1 MQEFLDLVLNNGVL
15 GVVVGLFVLVGVFL
29 LGKGGVVVTGDHK
42 RIANVVLSI
51 LISFSAVDF
60 SDGAGLVAAIASV
73 ASALVF
79 TLIKAVGEKASG

>member
-1 MQEFLDLVLNNGVL
+1 MDAFLDLVLNNGLLGL
-15 GVVVGLFVLVGVFL
+15 GVGLIVLVGVFL
-29 LGKGGVVVTGDHK
+29 LGKGGVVITGDHK

-79 TLIKAVGEKASG
+79 TLIKSFGSQG

>member
-1 MQEFLDLVLNNGVL
+1 MEIFLDLVLSNGLLGL
-15 GVVVGLFVLVGVFL
+15 GVGLIVLVGVFL
-29 LGKGGVVVTGDHK
+29 LGKGGVVINGDHK

-51 LISFSAVDF
+51 LVAFSAVDF

-79 TLIKAVGEKASG
+79 TLIKSFGSQG

>member
-15 GVVVGLFVLVGVFL
+15 GLVVGLFVLVGVFL
-29 LGKGGVVVTGDHK
+29 LGKGGVVVTGDHT